1 MRVIIGFVL
10 LLLVVS
16 TTEAARADVLPGLK
30 ESLSQCDMSTF
41 DTRLADAVK
50 AAEAAPDDLAAQRA
64 AAEGNLLR
72 ANQCRLR
79 LSIGGADKAEVRA
92 LEEAKESAAAAGM
105 PAAERALALAKEP
118 ADVTQAHRVLGE
130 LISHQISGP
139 ISGMR
144 NGPKAREHLDEALK
158 LLPQDVECQRAQAIM
173 LLNNPAM
180 FGGDPAR
187 AAQIL
192 TQCVKLAPGRQ
203 DLLLLQALS
212 YQKTG
217 DNAAA
222 RAAAEAAVAVN
233 TPCPDASRLLA
244 SLD

>member
-1 MRVIIGFVL
+1 MRVCGGIITL
-10 LLLVVS
+10 LLLTS
-16 TTEAARADVLPGLK
+16 AASASDGDVLIRLK
-30 ESLSQCDMSTF
+30 ESLAQCDLPSF
-41 DTRLADAVK
+41 DATLAEARK

-64 AAEGNLLR
+64 AAEGCLLR

-79 LSIGGADKAEVRA
+79 IAIGGAEKAEARS
-92 LEEAKESAAAAGM
+92 LEEAKEVAASAGM
-105 PAAERALALAKEP
+105 APAERALALAKEP
-118 ADVTQAHRVLGE
+118 GDLAQAHRVLGE

-173 LLNNPAM
+173 FLNNPAM

-192 TQCVKLAPGRQ
+192 TECVKLAPGRQ
-203 DLLLLQALS
+203 DLLLLQALA

-217 DNAAA
+217 DEAAA
-222 RAAAEAAVAVN
+222 RAAAEAAGALN
-233 TPCPDASRLLA
+233 TPCPDAPRFLA
-244 SLD
+244 SLK

>member
-1 MRVIIGFVL
+1 MRASLGTIL
-10 LLLVVS
+10 LLIIAFSAGAAS
-16 TTEAARADVLPGLK
+16 TDALQGLR
-30 ESLSQCDMSTF
+30 ESLAKCDMTGFEST
-41 DTRLADAVK
+41 LAEAVK
-50 AAEAAPDDLAAQRA
+50 AAEAAPDDLVAQRA
-64 AAEGNLLR
+64 ASEGNLLR

-92 LEEAKESAAAAGM
+92 LEEAKEFAAAAGM
-105 PAAERALALAKEP
+105 AAAERALALAKEP
-118 ADVTQAHRVLGE
+118 ADIAQAHRVLGE

-192 TQCVKLAPGRQ
+192 TECVKLAPGRQ

-222 RAAAEAAVAVN
+222 RSAAEAAVAIN